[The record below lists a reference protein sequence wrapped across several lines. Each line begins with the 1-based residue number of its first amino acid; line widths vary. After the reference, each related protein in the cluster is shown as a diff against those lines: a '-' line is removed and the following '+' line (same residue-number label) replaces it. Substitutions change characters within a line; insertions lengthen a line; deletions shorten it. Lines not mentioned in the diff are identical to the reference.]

1 MADMEGA
8 LGSEYLHYEVRDGA
22 GWLTID
28 RPATKNSMS
37 LEMYRGVRQAVEQA
51 DADDS
56 IGVIVITGVDELFC
70 VGGGMTA
77 DVLFEDPAAWPGMG
91 YVPNAD
97 GSLRDVDPDEV
108 AVDIERE
115 ILPFDVIAASRT
127 TVVSCINGLT
137 LGGGFIIA
145 MASDICIASDRAR
158 FRVPELLRG
167 VPDPWMAAMLP
178 AYVGLERAKYLMLT
192 AQVFDAARA
201 LEWGLVS
208 EVVPHDELRART
220 EEIVDLILRTAP
232 IARSVY
238 MSQANRYLVGTDLE
252 AVAAAASEEEKLEG
266 FQSFA
271 ERRPPAWIPEGRR
284 AGLGRQ

>member
-1 MADMEGA
+1 MSA
-8 LGSEYLHYEVRDGA
+8 LGSEFLHYEVGDGA
-22 GWLTID
+22 AWLTID
-28 RPATKNSMS
+28 RPDVKNAMS

-77 DVLFEDPAAWPGMG
+77 DVLFEDPASWPGMD

-97 GSLRDVDPDEV
+97 GSVRAVGPDEV
-108 AVDIERE
+108 AVDIERD
-115 ILPFDVIAASRT
+115 ILPFDVIAAART
-127 TVVSCINGLT
+127 TVVSSINGLT
-137 LGGGFIIA
+137 LGGGFIIS
-145 MASDICIASDRAR
+145 MASDLSIASDRAR

-192 AQVFDAARA
+192 AQVFDAQRA

-208 EVVPHDELRART
+208 EVVAHADLRART
-220 EEIVDLILRTAP
+220 EEIVELILRTAP

-238 MSQANRYLVGTDLE
+238 MQQANRYLVGTDLDT
-252 AVAAAASEEEKLEG
+252 VAAAASDAEKLEG
-266 FQSFA
+266 FRSFA
-271 ERRPPAWIPEGRR
+271 ERRPPSWIPEGRR

>member
-1 MADMEGA
+1 MA
-8 LGSEYLHYEVRDGA
+8 LGSDFLHYEVRDGA
-22 GWLTID
+22 GWLTIE

-37 LEMYRGVRQAVEQA
+37 LEMYRGVRRAVEEA
-51 DADDS
+51 DKDDE

-77 DVLFEDPAAWPGMG
+77 DVLFENPDDWPGMP

-97 GSLRDVDPDEV
+97 GSLREVSPDEV
-108 AVDIERE
+108 PVDIERD
-115 ILPFDVIAASRT
+115 ILPFDVIAAART
-127 TVVSCINGLT
+127 TVVSAVNGLT
-137 LGGGFIIA
+137 LGGGFIIS
-145 MASDICIASDRAR
+145 MASDLSICSDRAR

-167 VPDPWMAAMLP
+167 VPDPWLAAMLP
-178 AYVGLERAKYLMLT
+178 AYVGIERAKYLMLT

-208 EVVPHDELRART
+208 EVVPHESLMTRT
-220 EEIVDLILRTAP
+220 EEIVDMILRTAP
-232 IARSVY
+232 VARSVY
-238 MSQANRYLVGTDLE
+238 MAQANRYLVGTDLP

-266 FQSFA
+266 FRSFA
-271 ERRPPAWIPEGRR
+271 ERRAPAWIPPARR